1 MSESRL
7 NRPELIR
14 ETVPHRV
21 DTELRRELE

>member
-7 NRPELIR
+7 SRPELIR
-14 ETVPHRV
+14 ETVHHFA